1 MASKIDIAN
10 MALSLVGATPIT
22 AFTDSSPQDS
32 VSSLFYD
39 TAKAATL
46 RAGKWHFA
54 QAIVALTSAGFA
66 ASFGFGYE
74 SSLRAEC
81 LRVNAVSDTDYEY
94 KIDARSIVTYNT
106 SLKILYTRDVAEGD
120 MDPLFVLAFSSRLAV
135 ELAVPLTKD
144 LAMEKAMLELYA
156 IRLKE
161 ATGADA
167 TEGSGDRF
175 VSDELVDVRF

>member
-22 AFTDSSPQDS
+22 AFTDSSPQARL
-32 VSSLFYD
+32 SSLFYD

-46 RAGKWHFA
+46 RAGKWNFA
-54 QAIVALTSAGFA
+54 QARVTLASTGVAPA
-66 ASFGFGYE
+66 FGYGYE
-74 SSLRAEC
+74 YVLPADC
-81 LRVNAVSDTDYEY
+81 VKVNSVSDTDYEY
-94 KIDARSIVTYNT
+94 KIEGKSIVTDNT

-144 LAMEKAMLELYA
+144 LSMEKAMLELYA

-161 ATGADA
+161 ALGADA

-175 VSDELVDVRF
+175 VSDELVDVRY